1 MTRFSIPSLLL
12 AGVLAHGATAAW
24 AAGDHA
30 HAHEHQPLH
39 GGVVVEA
46 RDMDYELVARADR
59 LQLYLRDHGKPV
71 AIAGATARLVLLTG
85 ADKQEVALAPA
96 GDRLEA
102 MGSFRVAK
110 GTKVV
115 AQVQVAG
122 KTSSARFVLP

>member
-1 MTRFSIPSLLL
+1 MTRFSIRTLLL

-24 AAGDHA
+24 AAGDHD
-30 HAHEHQPLH
+30 HAHGHQPLH

-46 RDMDYELVARADR
+46 KDMDYELVARADR

-71 AIAGATARLVLLTG
+71 PVAGASARLVLLTG

-102 MGSFRVAK
+102 AGTFRVAK

-115 AQVQVAG
+115 AQVQMAG
-122 KTSSARFVLP
+122 KASSARFVLP